1 MGKSFIFDRCSARS
15 PLGACHAFYIAEKR
29 ILIMKNKETTKNHT
43 RRLVSAALFAAVCF
57 GMTMVSVPLPVV
69 GYGNL
74 GDCFVLLSGWLLGP
88 VWGAAAAGLG
98 SALADVALGYGLYA
112 PATFVIKAL
121 MAVAAFFVGKL
132 LSGGSTRFAR
142 RTVSHVCAAL
152 VGEVIMVGGYFA
164 YESIL
169 YGVPTA
175 LGSLVGNSTQA
186 VVGLVLSATLI
197 TVIRSNKVLERVFE
211 SRK

>member
-1 MGKSFIFDRCSARS
+1 MR
-15 PLGACHAFYIAEKR
+15 R
-29 ILIMKNKETTKNHT
+29 IVFA
-43 RRLVSAALFAAVCF
+43 RRLSGLLHRKKEDFDYEKQGNDEKSYKTPGNRGAVCGGLLWYDHGVRAPSRGGLWKF
-57 GMTMVSVPLPVV
+57 GRLLRASVGLA
-69 GYGNL
+69 
-74 GDCFVLLSGWLLGP
+74 SWS
-88 VWGAAAAGLG
+88 AGLG

-132 LSGGSTRFAR
+132 LSGGSARFAR

-169 YGVPTA
+169 YGVSTA

-197 TVIRSNKVLERVFE
+197 TIIRSNKALERVFE

>member
-1 MGKSFIFDRCSARS
+1 MKKE
-15 PLGACHAFYIAEKR
+15 EKM
-29 ILIMKNKETTKNHT
+29 IVGGHT
-43 RRLVSAALFAAVCF
+43 RRLVTAALFAAICL

-74 GDCFVLLSGWLLGP
+74 GDCFVLLSGFLLGP
-88 VWGAAAAGLG
+88 LWGAAAAGLG
-98 SALADVALGYGLYA
+98 TALADVALGWAVYA

-121 MAVAAFFVGKL
+121 MAVSAFYVGKL
-132 LSGGSTRFAR
+132 LAGSSTGLLR
-142 RTVSHVCAAL
+142 RTVSHVCAAI

-169 YGVPTA
+169 YGVPAA

-186 VVGLVLSATLI
+186 VVGIVLAITLV